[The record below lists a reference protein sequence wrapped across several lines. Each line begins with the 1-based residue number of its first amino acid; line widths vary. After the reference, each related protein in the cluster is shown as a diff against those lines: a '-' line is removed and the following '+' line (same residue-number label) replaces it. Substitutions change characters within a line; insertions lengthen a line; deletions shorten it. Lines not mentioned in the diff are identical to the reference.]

1 MQTSLIM
8 ENTATADA
16 AASNLED
23 SGSRPQRARRL
34 TEKGF
39 AYSAQQ
45 LRDRR
50 ERIWRVVNRK
60 MRDLSDSMKNS
71 TELEI
76 IESELPEFN
85 EHVAEFESVCDAYRD
100 LLGSSELDADDELIQ
115 SLTDSIVSFK
125 TKLYDWLNI
134 NKKPD
139 HEGESVRSGCSS
151 RASVKSLRTIDRMA
165 KLAALEEQKRFSEKE
180 AKLQQQTSQLQQQ
193 TSQLQQQAKQLEIE
207 KELAVTRAELLVY
220 EQFNDE
226 DPEINIPLLRSQT
239 DAPDLHRRPPP
250 NMKNE
255 SSGGKFGRLRGEV
268 SNPSSFAGESTRNR
282 RSDLRPQFDG
292 TCIKE
297 RERYKTSEGDV
308 IAAGEY
314 IDSRIIHDSERNIN
328 QADRETE
335 INSIAGSSQPS
346 NVDRVMESLNET
358 MKRAQLPK
366 LELSVFRGDS
376 LEFQQWLVSFEKLIE
391 INTLDPAQRLHYL
404 MQYTAGDAN
413 TLVSGYMLCT
423 SETGYQTA
431 KKKLVKEYGDPYV
444 MARAYLTRIETW
456 KPIPPN
462 DVAALRTFNTFL
474 KRCKGSMPSLRHLQQ
489 LNTDLYLQ
497 RIVLKLPYGLQA
509 CWRKTVN
516 RVEEAGGDVTFEDLV
531 DFVDQQARIAKHPVF
546 SAEALLEAD
555 GKNGGRRQAHVVESG
570 KKTLLATDI
579 SAPSQ
584 QSSTFDSVDRDAELN
599 RCIMCSC
606 LHDLDECRSYMDLS
620 TENRKQFLIQKRLCF
635 ACYGAISVG
644 HTARTCRRKRTC
656 RICDNLHPT
665 GLHGDKLLP
674 QPQ

>member
-1 MQTSLIM
+1 MKIYKEKYNLKNFVCYRFMRYIRVKSRTVQKDRRRMQTSSIM
-8 ENTATADA
+8 KNTATSDVA
-16 AASNLED
+16 ANNVEVNN
-23 SGSRPQRARRL
+23 SRPQRERRL
-34 TEKGF
+34 TERGL

-60 MRDLSDSMKNS
+60 IRDLSDSMKNS
-71 TELEI
+71 TDVEA
-76 IESELPEFN
+76 IESELSEFN

-100 LLGSSELDADDELIQ
+100 LLGSSELDADDDLIQ

-125 TKLYDWLNI
+125 TKLYDWLKI

-139 HEGESVRSGCSS
+139 HDGESVRSGCSS

-180 AKLQQQTSQLQQQ
+180 AELQLQSSQLQHQMQQQTN
-193 TSQLQQQAKQLEIE
+193 QLQQQAKQLEIE

-226 DPEINIPLLRSQT
+226 DPEINTPLFRSRT

-255 SSGGKFGRLRGEV
+255 SSGGKFGRLRSEL

-282 RSDLRPQFDG
+282 RSDLRPRFDG
-292 TCIKE
+292 TCIND
-297 RERYKTSEGDV
+297 RERYEINKGDV
-308 IAAGEY
+308 VAGEY
-314 IDSRIIHDSERNIN
+314 IGSRIIHDSDRNIN
-328 QADRETE
+328 QADRESE
-335 INSIAGSSQPS
+335 INSIAWSSQPS

-358 MKRAQLPK
+358 MKRAKLPK

-391 INTLDPAQRLHYL
+391 VNTLDPAQRLHYL

-431 KKKLVKEYGDPYV
+431 KKELVKVYGDPYV

-474 KRCKGSMPSLRHLQQ
+474 KRCKGSMPYR
-489 LNTDLYLQ
+489 
-497 RIVLKLPYGLQA
+497 
-509 CWRKTVN
+509 
-516 RVEEAGGDVTFEDLV
+516 
-531 DFVDQQARIAKHPVF
+531 
-546 SAEALLEAD
+546 
-555 GKNGGRRQAHVVESG
+555 
-570 KKTLLATDI
+570 
-579 SAPSQ
+579 
-584 QSSTFDSVDRDAELN
+584 
-599 RCIMCSC
+599 
-606 LHDLDECRSYMDLS
+606 
-620 TENRKQFLIQKRLCF
+620 
-635 ACYGAISVG
+635 
-644 HTARTCRRKRTC
+644 
-656 RICDNLHPT
+656 
-665 GLHGDKLLP
+665 
-674 QPQ
+674 

>member
-8 ENTATADA
+8 ENTATTDA

-45 LRDRR
+45 LRNRR
-50 ERIWRVVNRK
+50 ERIWRVVNLK

-71 TELEI
+71 TELGI

-115 SLTDSIVSFK
+115 SLTDLIVSFK

-139 HEGESVRSGCSS
+139 NDGESVRSGCSS

-180 AKLQQQTSQLQQQ
+180 AKLQLQSSQLQHQLQQQTSQLQHQLQQQ
-193 TSQLQQQAKQLEIE
+193 TDQLQQQAKQLEIE

-226 DPEINIPLLRSQT
+226 DPEINIPLLRSRT
-239 DAPDLHRRPPP
+239 DAPDQHRRHPP

-255 SSGGKFGRLRGEV
+255 SSGGKFGRRLRGEL

-282 RSDLRPQFDG
+282 RSDLRPRFDG
-292 TCIKE
+292 IKD
-297 RERYKTSEGDV
+297 REHYEANEGDV
-308 IAAGEY
+308 TAGEC
-314 IDSRIIHDSERNIN
+314 IGSRIIHDSERNIN
-328 QADRETE
+328 QADRESE
-335 INSIAGSSQPS
+335 INSIEGSSQPS

-431 KKKLVKEYGDPYV
+431 KKELVNEYGDPYV

-462 DVAALRTFNTFL
+462 DVATLRTFNTFL
-474 KRCKGSMPSLRHLQQ
+474 KRCKGSLPSLRHLQQ

-497 RIVLKLPYGLQA
+497 KIVLKLPYGLQA

-555 GKNGGRRQAHVVESG
+555 GKTIGRRQAYDVHGG
-570 KKTLLATDI
+570 KRTLLATHI

-584 QSSTFDSVDRDAELN
+584 QSSTSESVDRDVGLS

-620 TENRKQFLIQKRLCF
+620 IEKRKQFLIQKRLCF
-635 ACYGAISVG
+635 DIGWPHCSY
-644 HTARTCRRKRTC
+644 
-656 RICDNLHPT
+656 LPT
-665 GLHGDKLLP
+665 
-674 QPQ
+674 